1 MAEDATTQEAPPER
15 PAGPQLPPL
24 DFTWAKVPTE
34 RPPKPVIGEDGFT
47 LKLADHG
54 LYGYA
59 PDHWPYTNDMPRGS
73 FPPTDMGM
81 PAPYT
86 IYDKAEVWADSAAE
100 LYEAGI
106 RGVWKPAT
114 DVAWT
119 SIEPIA
125 EHVEVSLDQ
134 IYTNISEQAYNSNQV
149 LMGWLKEISY
159 GYHEVKLYLA
169 TQVFDHA
176 RHVEVFRKRAMS
188 NGGGLGVQTPGYFNR
203 AVYASFKFGELVTYV
218 NIIRTSFFL
227 ALCENSEKL
236 ARSQADRQIFEMT
249 ANDLRRHLQYGIEH
263 IKHFL
268 QTGPERRSTVTAW
281 LDRGEIMLAADLR
294 HDKALREAFILAM
307 GDTVADGKKALAEL
321 RQAQLKKYLLTL
333 EAATVPDRGDHLQPP
348 FRAVMENP

>member
-1 MAEDATTQEAPPER
+1 MAEETTAQQPAPP
-15 PAGPQLPPL
+15 PPGPQLPPL
-24 DFTWAKVPTE
+24 DFSWAKVPTE
-34 RPPKPVIGEDGFT
+34 RPPRPVIGADGFT
-47 LKLADHG
+47 LKLADYG

-59 PDHWPYTNDMPRGS
+59 PDRWPYQNDTPRGS
-73 FPPTDMGM
+73 YPAPDMGM

-86 IYDKAEVWADSAAE
+86 IYDKAEVWAENAAD

-114 DVAWT
+114 EINWS

-176 RHVEVFRKRAMS
+176 RHTEVFRKRAMS
-188 NGGGLGVQTPGYFNR
+188 NGGGLGVQSPGFFNR
-203 AVYASFKFGELVTYV
+203 TVYASFKFGELVSYV
-218 NIIRTSFFL
+218 NILRSSFLL
-227 ALCENSEKL
+227 ALCENSGKL
-236 ARSQADRQIFEMT
+236 ARSQADRQIFELT
-249 ANDLRRHLQYGIEH
+249 ANDLRRHLAFGIEH
-263 IKHFL
+263 IKHYV
-268 QTGPERRSTVTAW
+268 QQSPQHRQHVNGW
-281 LDRGEIMLAADLR
+281 LDRGEIMFAADIKR
-294 HDKALREAFILAM
+294 DTALREAYILAM
-307 GDTVADGKKALAEL
+307 GDTIAEGKAALAAL

-333 EAATVPDRGDHLQPP
+333 EAATVPFRGDHLQPP
-348 FRAVMENP
+348 FRAVMENV